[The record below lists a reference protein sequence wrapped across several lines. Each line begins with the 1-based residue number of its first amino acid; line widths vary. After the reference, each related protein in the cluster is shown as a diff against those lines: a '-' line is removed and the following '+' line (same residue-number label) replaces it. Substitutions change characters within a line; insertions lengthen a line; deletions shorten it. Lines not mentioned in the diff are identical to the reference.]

1 MPMGKR
7 MPQTE
12 AWRNMCIQRMVS
24 TGALAISSVSS
35 SGCSWAFT
43 AGSAARRDRR
53 RRDWRRPRPRPPC
66 QLIGEE
72 GGRNSIMVTTGA
84 HLLGK
89 LSWVQSG
96 DDPAS
101 SSAIGPPATWRRLPH
116 ALASELV
123 RTRLSHSS
131 PKCVERDAL
140 ARGISHLR
148 VRLPPFDAQPKS
160 LDDGSQYSIT
170 VRVQISCPAA

>member
-43 AGSAARRDRR
+43 AGSAARRDRK

-84 HLLGK
+84 HLMGK

-96 DDPAS
+96 DDAAS
-101 SSAIGPPATWRRLPH
+101 PSAIGPPVTWRRPPQ
-116 ALASELV
+116 ALASELVLCMQHYV

-140 ARGISHLR
+140 ARGISHL
-148 VRLPPFDAQPKS
+148 
-160 LDDGSQYSIT
+160 
-170 VRVQISCPAA
+170 